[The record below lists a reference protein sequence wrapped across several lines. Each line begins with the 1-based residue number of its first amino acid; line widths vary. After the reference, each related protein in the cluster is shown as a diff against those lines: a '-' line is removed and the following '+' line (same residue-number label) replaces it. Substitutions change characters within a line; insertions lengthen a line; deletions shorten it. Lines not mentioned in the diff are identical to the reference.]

1 MDHNPTPKFAQ
12 QCLEI
17 CGVGKSTAT
26 NKKSGFLSEL
36 EAQFG
41 DFYLVP
47 EGGTNQFAIKGCEEI
62 LTREDDCFDYICCAV
77 GTGGTYF

>member
-41 DFYLVP
+41 RFLFSARRRYKL
-47 EGGTNQFAIKGCEEI
+47 ISHK
-62 LTREDDCFDYICCAV
+62 RM
-77 GTGGTYF
+77 